1 MRKLGKKKYKCS
13 HVFVKSSG
21 ISSAIICV
29 HYHFRYNIIG
39 GDGASNFTIDT
50 INGKIDPLGIIDF
63 ESIPQHSGDDNH
75 FSPRYVS

>member
-1 MRKLGKKKYKCS
+1 M
-13 HVFVKSSG
+13 SG
-21 ISSAIICV
+21 TSSATICA

-63 ESIPQHSGDDNH
+63 ESIPQNSGDDKH
-75 FSPRYVS
+75 FSPRYIRHYNKS